1 MLESGIEQQPL
12 ESDMRE
18 EDMNDKQNE
27 SKLALKA
34 IWDTER
40 GVISKTRG
48 PVWLTVLATF
58 LLAVILLGNWVPEQ
72 APLAEPVTLIAV
84 VAFLTLWFLYL
95 AALRQKG
102 IRVRLI
108 PSSSAGKWLLLG
120 QVIVYL
126 ALISGADWLLEQGYS
141 WGTWTATAFICIGFA
156 ITLHFYPTGEPVTRL
171 NNR

>member
-1 MLESGIEQQPL
+1 MN
-12 ESDMRE
+12 E
-18 EDMNDKQNE
+18 EDMNAEQNK
-27 SKLALKA
+27 SQLALKTIREA
-34 IWDTER
+34 ER
-40 GVISKTRG
+40 RVIANTRG

-58 LLAVILLGNWVPEQ
+58 LLAVILLGNWMPEQ
-72 APLAEPVTLIAV
+72 APLAEPVTLFAV

-108 PSSSAGKWLLLG
+108 PSSPAGKWLLLG

-126 ALISGADWLLEQGYS
+126 ALIRGADWLLEQGYS
-141 WGTWTATAFICIGFA
+141 WGTWAATALICIGFA

-171 NNR
+171 RSR